1 MRVSVYKNKIS
12 KLLKRSHLL
21 SIADIH
27 KKISGADF
35 STVYRNI
42 EQLVSS
48 GEVRKVILGKDNIV
62 YEINKESNNHS
73 HFVCTKCGNIEEV
86 HISFNKLL
94 INHIVTD
101 ILIRGL
107 CDRCNQI

>member
-1 MRVSVYKNKIS
+1 MRISVYKNKII

-21 SIADIH
+21 SITDIH
-27 KKISGADF
+27 KKISRVDF

-48 GEVRKVILGKDNIV
+48 GEVRKVILDKDNIV
-62 YEINKESNNHS
+62 YEINKKSNNHS
-73 HFVCTKCGNIEEV
+73 HFVCIKCGNVAET
-86 HISFNKLL
+86 HISFDKLL
-94 INHIVTD
+94 TNCIVTD

-107 CDRCNQI
+107 CGRCNQI